1 MDMNMRTMRCPY
13 CGCEQFVCAKQDD
26 YAAVTPANKVL
37 TLKSQKLYHEICLN
51 CGTVVRSYVP
61 NPKNLV

>member
-1 MDMNMRTMRCPY
+1 MGMEIRTKYCPY
-13 CGCEQFVCAKQDD
+13 CGGEQFVCAKQSD
-26 YAAVTPANKVL
+26 YAKVTPANKVL
-37 TLKSQKLYHEICLN
+37 SLKSQILYHEICLN